1 MYSDKVNIELFV
13 EVWGLF
19 CLRRGLQHNGLH
31 CERDKVRYCTM
42 HCLLVQLEEEEEE
55 GGRGGGGR
63 GGEKEEGRR
72 GEKRRRKGGRRGKR
86 KRGVG

>member
-1 MYSDKVNIELFV
+1 MYSDKVDVELFV
-13 EVWGLF
+13 EVWRLF

-55 GGRGGGGR
+55 GGRGGGG
-63 GGEKEEGRR
+63 EKEEGRR
-72 GEKRRRKGGRRGKR
+72 EEKRRRKGGRRGKR